1 MEGSVLAGRY
11 RLEVLLGAGGMGQ
24 VWRGTDQL
32 LHRQVAVK
40 VLTRPGDRVLTTRL
54 LAEARA
60 AAAFSDPHVV
70 AVHDVGEG
78 QFGGHSSVFLV
89 MELVDGRPLSE
100 VLQKGPLPI
109 DDVVRW
115 GEQICQALEAAH
127 RAGVVHRDVKP
138 SNVLITGTGRTK
150 LCDFGIARRAL
161 ATQGLTATG
170 MSIGTPGYMAPE
182 QIRGDTVG
190 PATDLYALGCLLYE
204 LLTGLPPFT
213 GEPLSVLSRHL
224 EQPPVPVRA
233 RRPDVPLA
241 LDRLVGQLLAKE
253 PGKRPASAAAVGDAL
268 LGAER
273 GKVATRIPPPAAKDQ
288 AAVDPLARTQTAVR
302 ACPEVDKGALK
313 WGRGRASLVLGAL
326 VVLDLAVLAGMNLV
340 WAAPLG
346 LLAAGL
352 VNLLYDDGASLPG
365 RGPGQPQE
373 SGGTILL
380 SLGVTTVLS
389 VVLLFWSP
397 APWWVALLTAMVGC
411 PLLFACASGVA
422 RLLARLASTAQQ
434 ADMATGVGLT
444 NGTLAA
450 LLVPQERV
458 LLTVALG
465 GGTWLAI
472 AALTAV
478 LMPTVRRA

>member
-1 MEGSVLAGRY
+1 MQGSVLAGRY
-11 RLEVLLGAGGMGQ
+11 RLEELLGAGGMGQ
-24 VWRGTDQL
+24 VWRGTDQR

-40 VLTRPGDRVLTTRL
+40 VLARPGDRVLTTRL

-78 QFGGHSSVFLV
+78 QLGGVPSVFLV

-100 VLQKGPLPI
+100 VLHEGPLPV

-138 SNVLITGTGRTK
+138 SNVLITGTGRMK
-150 LCDFGIARRAL
+150 LCDFGIARRAV

-170 MSIGTPGYMAPE
+170 AAIGTPGYMAPE

-213 GEPLSVLSRHL
+213 GEALSVLSRHL
-224 EQPPVPVRA
+224 ERTPISVRERRPEVPV
-233 RRPDVPLA
+233 A
-241 LDRLVGQLLAKE
+241 LDRLVGQLLAKD
-253 PGKRPASAAAVGDAL
+253 PGQRPVSAAVVGDAL
-268 LGAER
+268 LDAGR
-273 GKVATRIPPPAAKDQ
+273 GRVATRIPPPATHDE
-288 AAVDPLARTQTAVR
+288 AADPLADTRTAIRVR
-302 ACPEVDKGALK
+302 PEVDKRALK
-313 WGRGRASLVLGAL
+313 WGRGRASLLLGAL
-326 VVLDLAVLAGMNLV
+326 FATDLLVLAGMAPL
-340 WAAPLG
+340 WAALLG
-346 LLAAGL
+346 LVATGL
-352 VNLLYDDGASLPG
+352 VSLLYDDGASLASRSPEQM
-365 RGPGQPQE
+365 RE

-380 SLGVTTVLS
+380 SLAATVILTA
-389 VVLLFWSP
+389 VLLFWSP
-397 APWWVALLTAMVGC
+397 APWWVALLTAMGGC
-411 PLLFACASGVA
+411 PLLMACASGVA
-422 RLLARLASTAQQ
+422 RLLTRLASTAQQ
-434 ADMATGVGLT
+434 ADMATGVGLA

-450 LLVPQERV
+450 LLVSQERV
-458 LLTVALG
+458 LVASAMG
-465 GGTWLAI
+465 VGTWLAT